1 MIYDI
6 QNNKRR
12 QRVVKWLKEF
22 GIRVQRSAFEIT
34 ANTKYFEMSL
44 PIISDIIDLSND
56 SVRIYYL
63 GTHSKILKWG
73 KDVSFPEKII
83 IV

>member
-1 MIYDI
+1 MIYDV

-12 QRVVKWLKEF
+12 QRVVKWLKRF

-34 ANTKYFEMSL
+34 ADTNCFEMSL
-44 PIISDIIDLSND
+44 SKISDIIDLTND

-63 GTHSKILKWG
+63 GMQSKVLKWG
-73 KDVSFPEKII
+73 KDITFPDKII

>member
-63 GTHSKILKWG
+63 GIHSKELKWG
-73 KDVSFPEKII
+73 KDVDFPEKVI